1 MNAIKYEVYNEELEY
16 TAGVYDSIVEAE
28 DRACNTC
35 RKHNVYQRDGD
46 ERECLPYLLWHTKPL
61 TIEVTYNENCG
72 GRKAYYTNLNGET
85 LDHKTGETKA
95 QGRKSFLCQ
104 IDSMGMHSLVVKVKI
119 VPSRD

>member
-1 MNAIKYEVYNEELEY
+1 MNAVKYEVYNEELEY

-61 TIEVTYNENCG
+61 TVEVTYNKNCG

-95 QGRKSFLCQ
+95 QGRKNFLRQ
-104 IDSMGMHSLVVKVKI
+104 IDSMDLHSLVVKVKI